1 MQRRKAGSRSTRNRK
16 YEGEKSMK
24 ITSSRRLS
32 TCRYCGKKI
41 MWIQTK
47 AGKNMPCD
55 PELIC
60 YRISKEEKGAEKI
73 VTQNGIVISADR
85 VFSNEADGIGY
96 VPHFATCGKE
106 RKNI

>member
-1 MQRRKAGSRSTRNRK
+1 
-16 YEGEKSMK
+16 MK

-32 TCRYCGKKI
+32 TCRYCGRKI

-55 PELIC
+55 PEMIC
-60 YRISKEEKGAEKI
+60 YRIPKEGKGSEKI
-73 VTQNGIVISADR
+73 VTQNGLVVSADR
-85 VFSNEADGIGY
+85 VLSNEADGIGY

-106 RKNI
+106 REKIQGAAENLLMPGA